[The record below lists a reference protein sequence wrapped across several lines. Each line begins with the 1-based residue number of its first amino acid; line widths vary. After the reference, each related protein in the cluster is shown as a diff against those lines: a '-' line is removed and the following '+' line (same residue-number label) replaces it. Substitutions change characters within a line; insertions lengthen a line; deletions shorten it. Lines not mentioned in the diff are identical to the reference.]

1 MTALIPK
8 PPHLARMCGL
18 ATMLAA
24 SAAFA
29 APDAW
34 NVTIAVRIS
43 DAGDKPVEVH
53 VALPADDDRQTISDI
68 NVRPRGLKSDVVRGT
83 DPEVVFRGRVTDSR
97 RVSVTFR
104 VDRTRLRLDV
114 PAVQPAADPPLDT
127 LEALRPAPL
136 YPSRSILVRE
146 FLETHVA
153 PKLRAGENDML
164 RAIVGAI
171 REQLPYDKTGKSLPL
186 DVLRRGHGLRI
197 GRERVLTAS
206 LRSAGI
212 PARFVEGVA
221 LSSSTRRK
229 RRFWNEVWHEGL
241 WYPVSVSGGWIGRL
255 PDDCVAIASDGRRVV
270 RSLGAG
276 TIEYSVV
283 AHPAAKRPAA
293 RTPGPGVSIN
303 DEANGS

>member
-1 MTALIPK
+1 MTAFLPK
-8 PPHLARMCGL
+8 PLRLACVCGL
-18 ATMLAA
+18 VAMLAT

-34 NVTIAVRIS
+34 DVTVAVRIS
-43 DAGDKPVEVH
+43 ETGDKPVEVH
-53 VALPADDDRQTISDI
+53 VALPADDDRQTISDVD
-68 NVRPRGLKSDVVRGT
+68 VRPRGLKSDIVRGAE
-83 DPEVVFRGRVTDSR
+83 PEVVFRGRVTDSR

-104 VDRTRLRLDV
+104 VDRTRLRVDV
-114 PAVQPAADPPLDT
+114 PAVQPAADPPLET

-164 RAIVGAI
+164 RAIVAAI

-229 RRFWNEVWHEGL
+229 RRFWNEVWHEGR
-241 WYPVSVSGGWIGRL
+241 WYPVSVSGGWIGKL
-255 PDDCVAIASDGRRVV
+255 PDDYVAVVSDGRRVV

-276 TIEYSVV
+276 IIEYSVV
-283 AHPAAKRPAA
+283 AHPAPERPAA
-293 RTPGPGVSIN
+293 KTPGPGEKAD
-303 DEANGS
+303 DEAKGS